1 MRKYGLTTKF
11 TKDTKGFGYFK
22 LRTSWFSCP
31 SWWTSSCLFGCGAAA
46 L

>member
-22 LRTSWFSCP
+22 LRTS
-31 SWWTSSCLFGCGAAA
+31 
-46 L
+46 